1 MKPKTFV
8 MTLAAVAVITGAGAG
23 FASADAADQGAN
35 DSSYSSQ
42 HGRDP
47 GAAAREDRDESTTE
61 RGYDSRWFSPSGYGH
76 NDEQADATRA
86 LNNEQLASGGR
97 DDNEDVQGPSD
108 DDNDADENDD
118 SRDKAPSPGRD

>member
-1 MKPKTFV
+1 MKPRTFV
-8 MTLAAVAVITGAGAG
+8 FTLAAAAIITGAGAG

-47 GAAAREDRDESTTE
+47 GDRSCGDRDQGGMGTSEQS
-61 RGYDSRWFSPSGYGH
+61 YDSRWFSSSGYGP

-86 LNNEQLASGGR
+86 LNNEQLANRGR
-97 DDNEDVQGPSD
+97 VDDDDMQGPSD
-108 DDNDADENDD
+108 DDNDD
-118 SRDKAPSPGRD
+118 SRDKASSPDRD